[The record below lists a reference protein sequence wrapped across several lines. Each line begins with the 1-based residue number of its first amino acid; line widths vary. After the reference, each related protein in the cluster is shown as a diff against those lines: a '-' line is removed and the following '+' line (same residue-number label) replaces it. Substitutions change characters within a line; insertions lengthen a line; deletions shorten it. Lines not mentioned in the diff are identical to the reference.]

1 MQIKYSPIYLI
12 FFLFVLL
19 SSCDINDSTD
29 FNSSR
34 SVVTDNVTIF
44 IKDGTINSPGEIK
57 IVNNSFHKIFVPF
70 NLYPSCSFSLYS
82 LQMKENNKWKRLS
95 FDELQNKWL
104 EKSNQDS
111 VIIVC
116 DEHRNPIEVNP
127 AQSYKL
133 KIANLNEPGEYQIK
147 INYRYSETYD
157 AKNPDKEIV
166 INYIVK

>member
-12 FFLFVLL
+12 CFLFILL

-34 SVVTDNVTIF
+34 SVVKDNVTIF

-57 IVNNSFHKIFVPF
+57 IVNNSLHKIFVPF

-82 LQMKENNKWKRLS
+82 LQMKENNQWKMLS
-95 FDELQNKWL
+95 FDEFQNKWL
-104 EKSNQDS
+104 EKSTQDS

-116 DEHRNPIEVNP
+116 DKHMNPIEISN

-147 INYRYSETYD
+147 INYRYSEIYEI
-157 AKNPDKEIV
+157 KNLDKEIV
-166 INYIVK
+166 INYFVK